1 MSAVEDLRN
10 RIEQLL
16 TDVGTRRAA
25 RWDEIR
31 SEMSHMERQL
41 ERFEPLATQWMDEL
55 VEPRFRI
62 LAASFPNSTPPVRME
77 PGYSVALP
85 FRQTDDFPVDAR
97 VEARISLDLGGARI
111 RTTFE
116 ASIIPI
122 LMDYERAGTI
132 EYGLEAPDTVAV
144 GVFLDERILR
154 FVQDYLRVR
163 EPDSPYQKDRFVTDP
178 VCGMRLRRA
187 DAAASLEHRGRVF
200 HFCVPECR
208 DRFAG
213 GPDRYTGAAGSPG
226 TKASREMRP

>member
-1 MSAVEDLRN
+1 MSSVDDLRN

-16 TDVGTRRAA
+16 TDVGTRREA
-25 RWDEIR
+25 RWGEMR
-31 SEMSHMERQL
+31 SEMSRMERQL
-41 ERFEPLATQWMDEL
+41 ERFEPLATKWMDEL

-62 LAASFPNSTPPVRME
+62 LAALFPNSTPPVRME

-85 FRQTDDFPVDAR
+85 FRQTEDFPVDAR
-97 VEARISLDLGGARI
+97 VEARIALDIGGARI

-122 LMDYERAGTI
+122 LMDYERVASI

-163 EPDSPYQKDRFVTDP
+163 EPDSPYQKDRLVTDP
-178 VCGMRLRRA
+178 VCGMTLRRA
-187 DAAASLEHRGRVF
+187 EAAATLVHGGRTY

-208 DRFAG
+208 ERFAADPERFMAALG
-213 GPDRYTGAAGSPG
+213 RPTG
-226 TKASREMRP
+226 RL